1 MENPPKL
8 YYIKK
13 KLWTKLCVFWKIS
26 GIKVVE
32 KKETI
37 VICLNIYKETLKK
50 YIEII
55 IGFSEG
61 IRMG

>member
-1 MENPPKL
+1 
-8 YYIKK
+8 
-13 KLWTKLCVFWKIS
+13 LWVFWTTC

-32 KKETI
+32 KKETM

-55 IGFSEG
+55 IEFSEG